1 MIEND
6 KFIRDDL
13 SKAVIN
19 TDIKG
24 LSQYKTRKAHLNE
37 MRDMKNDVDSLKDE
51 IIEIKNLLMLLAEKN
66 R

>member
-19 TDIKG
+19 TDMKG
-24 LSQYKTRKAHLNE
+24 LSQYKARKAHLNE

>member
-24 LSQYKTRKAHLNE
+24 ISQYKTRKAHLNE

>member
-24 LSQYKTRKAHLNE
+24 FSQYKSRKAHLNE

-51 IIEIKNLLMLLAEKN
+51 ITEIKNLLMLLVEKN

>member
-24 LSQYKTRKAHLNE
+24 FSQYKSRKAHLNE
-37 MRDMKNDVDSLKDE
+37 MRNMKNDVDSLKDE
-51 IIEIKNLLMLLAEKN
+51 ITEIKNLLMLLVEKN